1 MLIMKNLF
9 YSLLLSLCFGKSEN
23 STGLIHSAKISPYAQ
38 PNMAVTYYVHPQLG
52 DDANAGTSKQHP
64 FKTLQRLAQVS
75 LHPGDTIAL
84 AANQTYNGSLQLMN
98 QQGNEKMPI
107 VITSI
112 GWDEK
117 NITKPATI
125 NFKSYANGILIQD
138 CSYITLTNIALTGNG
153 YEGENPAGN
162 MRCGVLVSDANAEKM
177 TGIQLSKLSIHDV
190 YFENPGFIR
199 DENEVKSANG
209 TQRYGWGI
217 RLINKSADQVMENIQ
232 ITDCEIAN
240 VSHTGIKLTGSKQNI
255 REVKLLH
262 NTVRYTGG
270 PGMQMSEVQNVYVAN
285 NVIDHSGSKEDSRK
299 WGRGSGLWTW
309 GSTNVLIEK
318 NKFLYANGP
327 GDSDGAHIDFNCTN
341 IVIQYNFSAYNA
353 GGFCEILG
361 NNYNCIYQYNISV
374 NDGYRVKGKNG
385 AFQEG
390 KTLWLSGF
398 QGNNQKRKGPVN
410 TYICNN
416 TIYADSS
423 ILPKVAFDNTSEEV
437 LIANNIFCIAHPFQ
451 MVLGDQYKSDVK
463 NNQLIKNM
471 ELRNNLFLKP
481 DSWPVELMPY
491 EKNTFTGDPQ
501 FKNPGGLNWDDYIP
515 SNAMSIKN
523 KGIPLPAIQLQ
534 LKDFPYTIQPVK
546 DIFGKPVSA
555 QPAIGAIEP

>member
-1 MLIMKNLF
+1 MKSFF

-23 STGLIHSAKISPYAQ
+23 TVGWLHSGKMVPSAQ
-38 PNMAVTYYVHPQLG
+38 SNVAVTYYVHPQFG
-52 DDANAGTSKQHP
+52 DDANAGTSKRYP
-64 FKTLQRLAQVS
+64 FKTLQRLEQVS
-75 LHPGDTIAL
+75 LHPGDTIVL
-84 AANQTYNGSLQLMN
+84 AGNQTYNGSLRLMH
-98 QQGNEKMPI
+98 QQGDEKNPI

-112 GWDEK
+112 GWDKK

-125 NFKSYANGILIQD
+125 NFKSCANGILIED
-138 CSYITLTNIALTGNG
+138 CSYITITNITLKGNG
-153 YEGENPAGN
+153 YEGENPAGD
-162 MRCGVLVSDANAEKM
+162 MRCGVLVNNATAEKM
-177 TGIQLSKLSIHDV
+177 TGIQLSKLFIHDV

-199 DENEVKSANG
+199 DDNEVKSANG

-217 RLINKSADQVMENIQ
+217 RLINKFANQLMENIQ

-255 REVKLLH
+255 REVKILH
-262 NTVRYTGG
+262 NTVQYTGG

-285 NVIDHSGSKEDSRK
+285 NVIDHSGSKDDSRK

-318 NKFLYANGP
+318 NNFLYANGP

-361 NNYNCIYQYNISV
+361 NNYNCVYQYNISV

-437 LIANNIFCIAHPFQ
+437 LIANNIFCIANPFQ
-451 MVLGDQYKSDVK
+451 MVLGDQYKPDVK
-463 NNQLIKNM
+463 NNRLIKNM
-471 ELRNNLFLKP
+471 ELRNNIFLKP
-481 DSWPVELMPY
+481 DSWPVDLIPY

-501 FKNPGGLNWDDYIP
+501 FKNPGGLSWEDYIP
-515 SNAMSIKN
+515 SNILSIKK
-523 KGIPLPAIQLQ
+523 KGIPLPDIQVQ
-534 LKDFPYTIQPVK
+534 LKDFPYTIQPGK
-546 DIFGKPVSA
+546 DILGKPVLS